1 MSSPLAIRGVVPA
14 SRLGERPVAPTVS
27 TGIAELDALTG
38 GLPRGGLSEIC
49 GPVSSGRTSVLLAL
63 MAEMT
68 RRGEVCALVDTGDSF
83 DPHSAETAGV
93 ELRRVLWVRCSKSK
107 SAAGGRRST
116 AIRYPAFAADRRQPA
131 GDCLEQAL
139 KATDLLLQGGGFGLV
154 VMDLADIP
162 PETAPRVPLTSW
174 FRFRRAVE
182 NTPTVLLVLEQE
194 PHAKSCASLVVKLSA
209 VSRRSSVFSRQDSN
223 PQSAISI
230 QPDEIAVP
238 AHARVLRGLEIHAEV
253 LRDRSQ
259 GKKPPRSAKAC
270 WESRAAWAGRE
281 KLKA

>member
-93 ELRRVLWVRCSKSK
+93 ELRRVLWVRCSEPLVDSRW
-107 SAAGGRRST
+107 SLATTRRRAAIGHRPST
-116 AIRYPAFAADRRQPA
+116 VDRV
-131 GDCLEQAL
+131 EQAL

-162 PETAPRVPLTSW
+162 PETAQRIPLTSW

-223 PQSAISI
+223 QQSAISI

-259 GKKPPRSAKAC
+259 GKKPPRSAYAC
-270 WESRAAWAGRE
+270 WESRAAWAGQE